1 MSIVD
6 FFEFRKADK
15 SGNKFQVTISAK
27 IPNPIGTIGI
37 RERVALKRSFF
48 SFICRSPSQQILIF
62 AGNGMV
68 SYYNTS

>member
-37 RERVALKRSFF
+37 RELYWYALKKCLFR
-48 SFICRSPSQQILIF
+48 FIWLISISTNPDLC
-62 AGNGMV
+62 G
-68 SYYNTS
+68 